1 MVNMVNDQM
10 IRSGHYHPVHLEAF
24 APGASGGVKSVAVGV
39 DEPFI
44 FNQPVVIV
52 CIDDGEFSLCKG
64 YRPGYRQAELE
75 ISGRVEIRAGLVQL
89 KNMPF
94 ADPACPLHAYQG
106 RAVGADGPG
115 RKNTVIATDMIRIA
129 YVVMRIAYHRILKNS

>member
-1 MVNMVNDQM
+1 MVNMVNNQM
-10 IRSGHYHPVHLEAF
+10 VGSGHYHPVHLEAF
-24 APGASGGVKSVAVGV
+24 SLEASGGVKSVACRFV
-39 DEPFI
+39 DVPFI

-52 CIDDGEFSLCKG
+52 GIDDGEFSLCKG

-115 RKNTVIATDMIRIA
+115 RKNTVIATDMIRIS
-129 YVVMRIAYHRILKNS
+129 YVVMRIA